1 MPEKSEQPA
10 TQPARKSLGGRRA
23 VVGLILLTLTS
34 LLWYRSYH
42 HGDVMAVFGPSGKI
56 GGTLSCRG
64 QLLFA
69 FTNIELGAE
78 RAWTIQTLAC
88 NPEEAADFHA
98 MLYGESTTSGGG
110 LFGGGNTMSNSG
122 ASTPTTTLPV
132 ISKKGPFMVGRHN
145 KNAFGLENK
154 WCSLIGFPHWL
165 LLPLGFWPIATWTR
179 RKAQLRKRK
188 RQNRCLTCG
197 YDLRGAEIRCPE
209 CGTEFQPA
217 KPASIS

>member
-1 MPEKSEQPA
+1 MPKESEQPA

-23 VVGLILLTLTS
+23 FLGLILLALTS

-42 HGDVMAVFGPSGKI
+42 HGDVMALFGPSGKI
-56 GGTLSCRG
+56 GGVLSSRG

-69 FTNIELGAE
+69 FTNIDLGAE

-88 NPEEAADFHA
+88 SPEEAADLHA
-98 MLYGESTTSGGG
+98 MLYGDSTANVAM
-110 LFGGGNTMSNSG
+110 FGGNN
-122 ASTPTTTLPV
+122 APAAPTTTLPV
-132 ISKKGPFMVGRHN
+132 ISKKGPFMVGRHE
-145 KNAFGLENK
+145 KNAFGVENK

-165 LLPLGFWPIATWTR
+165 FLPLGFWPIATWTR

-197 YDLRGAEIRCPE
+197 YDLRGAEVRCPE
-209 CGTEFQPA
+209 CGTEINEKA
-217 KPASIS
+217 EG